1 MILLAGRIAEEV
13 IYGVSVTTGAI
24 NDFEEALKLAQRMI
38 CYYGM
43 GKYAIYPSMSEKYK
57 EKIDT
62 EVSQLIK
69 DAYAYADFLVRNSK
83 DLILEGAEVLKRK
96 KVMKADELLEI
107 MNSKY
112 GHVFTLKI

>member
-1 MILLAGRIAEEV
+1 
-13 IYGVSVTTGAI
+13 
-24 NDFEEALKLAQRMI
+24 
-38 CYYGM
+38 M

-83 DLILEGAEVLKRK
+83 ELILEGAEVLKRK

-107 MNSKY
+107 MNTKY
-112 GHVFTLKI
+112 RHVFTLKI